1 MFNKK
6 LSYCPFPPGKN
17 IQPPSCLRS
26 TVLRKERL
34 SSQGRQPNTRHS
46 APENGLQR
54 LVLNVNNS
62 QKCLCGNLCGPSTAH
77 IDACAYKMPSC
88 WIVDERSAWKPPHG
102 RKARRGGVSPH
113 HVPPFSRGVIFTR
126 ACVSL
131 APLSKNGG
139 YSSSMFGTRD
149 EARSPSFWP
158 STSYVSYSSLPDGY
172 DMSLITKLCCWY
184 HSSSK

>member
-1 MFNKK
+1 MIFEEQ
-6 LSYCPFPPGKN
+6 FPVPKY
-17 IQPPSCLRS
+17 
-26 TVLRKERL
+26 TVARTIHR
-34 SSQGRQPNTRHS
+34 
-46 APENGLQR
+46 
-54 LVLNVNNS
+54 
-62 QKCLCGNLCGPSTAH
+62 KCLCGNLCGPSTAH

-102 RKARRGGVSPH
+102 RKARRCGVSPH

-126 ACVSL
+126 ARVSL

-158 STSYVSYSSLPDGY
+158 STSHVSYSSPRNDGLFIVPSGRLWHEF
-172 DMSLITKLCCWY
+172 DIKIILLI
-184 HSSSK
+184 S